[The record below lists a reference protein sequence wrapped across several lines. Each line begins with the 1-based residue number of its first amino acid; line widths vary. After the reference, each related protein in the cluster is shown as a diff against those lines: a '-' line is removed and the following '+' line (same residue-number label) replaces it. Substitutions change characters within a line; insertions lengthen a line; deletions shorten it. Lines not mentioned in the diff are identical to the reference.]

1 MVVSRILHQRKESSK
16 SGDQGQ
22 RPMFQ
27 ITQHIAD
34 WILLESIAKFM
45 LLYITVTYMMVEA
58 TRQREL
64 ALI

>member
-1 MVVSRILHQRKESSK
+1 
-16 SGDQGQ
+16 
-22 RPMFQ
+22 MFQ